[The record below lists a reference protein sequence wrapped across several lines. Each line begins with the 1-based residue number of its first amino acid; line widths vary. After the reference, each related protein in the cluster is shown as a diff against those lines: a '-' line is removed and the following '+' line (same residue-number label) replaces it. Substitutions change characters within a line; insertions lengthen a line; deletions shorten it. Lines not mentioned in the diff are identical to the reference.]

1 MSTEI
6 TDDGRENLREYITG
20 PDGWRYLA
28 VLDET
33 GSIAGTY
40 DLVSRS
46 AWGPPADNPI
56 TAAVKVSGTDGEI
69 DAPVEVS
76 GSALLVD
83 EDDDLADA
91 MHEDG
96 HGATNLIVDGEGAV
110 VLQHT
115 VEVPQR

>member
-6 TDDGRENLREYITG
+6 TNDGYVDLREYIVSA
-20 PDGWRYLA
+20 DGWRYLA

-33 GSIAGTY
+33 GDIAGVY
-40 DLVSRS
+40 DLVTRS
-46 AWGPPADNPI
+46 AWGPTADAEL
-56 TAAVKVSGTDGEI
+56 TAAVKVKGTDGEI

-91 MHEDG
+91 VHEDT
-96 HGATNLIVDGEGAV
+96 HGAANVIVDGEGAV

-115 VEVPQR
+115 VEVPQQ

>member
-6 TDDGRENLREYITG
+6 TDDGYENLREHITG

-33 GSIAGTY
+33 GSIAGVY
-40 DLVSRS
+40 DLVTTGS
-46 AWGPPADNPI
+46 WGPPADNPI
-56 TAAVKVSGTDGEI
+56 TAAVPVSGTDGEI

-91 MHEDG
+91 VHEDS
-96 HGATNLIVDGEGAV
+96 HGAANVIVDGEGTV
-110 VLQHT
+110 VLEHT
-115 VEVPQR
+115 VEVPEI